1 MRNGMFLKIYE
12 DTAARSRLGL
22 TAEYIQHGN
31 TSCLLHSIAVAYY
44 CYRLSVRFGF
54 LKLNNREL
62 IRGALLH
69 DYFLYDWHIPDKNRP
84 LHGFYHPT
92 AALKNAESDFSLS
105 ERERDII
112 AKHMFPLT
120 LKPPAFKESYVVC
133 LVDKVCSV
141 YEIFKKSPYKN
152 PQIRCALKRRQDLKA
167 PPYAR

>member
-1 MRNGMFLKIYE
+1 MRKSLFFKIFV
-12 DTAARSRLGL
+12 DTAKHSRLGL
-22 TAEYIQHGN
+22 TAQYIQHGG

-44 CYRLSVRFGF
+44 CYRLSLKLGF
-54 LKLNNREL
+54 LKLNKREL

-69 DYFLYDWHIPDKNRP
+69 DYFLYDWHVPDKERP

-92 AALKNAESDFSLS
+92 AALKNAENDFSLS
-105 ERERDII
+105 KRERDII

-120 LKPPAFKESYVVC
+120 VTPPAFKESYVVC

-152 PQIRCALKRRQDLKA
+152 RQIRAALEYAAKA
-167 PPYAR
+167 

>member
-54 LKLNNREL
+54 LKLNKREL

-92 AALKNAESDFSLS
+92 AALK
-105 ERERDII
+105 
-112 AKHMFPLT
+112 
-120 LKPPAFKESYVVC
+120 ESYVVF
-133 LVDKVCSV
+133 LVDNVCSV

-152 PQIRCALKRRQDLKA
+152 PQIRCALKRRQDLNG